1 MIESRCNMT
10 NLNSSDL
17 SPKPDLQATETTRR
31 RYQRIAP
38 VYDFMEAL
46 VERRFLDWRQRLWSL
61 AQGPSVLEVGVGTGK
76 NMPFYPAGISIN
88 GIDLTPAM
96 LERARNRLQNIGL
109 QDRVTLQLGDVQAL
123 DFPDASFDTAVATF
137 VFCSVPN
144 PVLGL
149 REMKRVIK
157 PGGRVMLQE
166 HMRSPSSVVAAL
178 MDLLN
183 PLVVRLMG
191 ANINR
196 RTVENVQKAGLEL
209 EQVEDLGMGGVFKL
223 IVARAP
229 IVGK

>member
-1 MIESRCNMT
+1 MT
-10 NLNSSDL
+10 NMSSSDL

-38 VYDFMEAL
+38 VYDSLEAL
-46 VERRFLDWRQRLWSL
+46 AERRYLDWRQRLWAL

-76 NMPFYPAGISIN
+76 NMPFYPTGVSIT
-88 GIDLTPAM
+88 GIDLTPGM
-96 LERARNRLQNIGL
+96 LERALNRLQDMGL
-109 QDRVTLQLGDVQAL
+109 QDNVTLQLGDVQAL

-137 VFCSVPN
+137 VFCSVPD

-149 REMKRVIK
+149 REMRRVIK
-157 PGGRVMLQE
+157 PGGHVVLLE
-166 HMRSPSSVVAAL
+166 HMRSPNPVVGAL

-183 PLVVRLMG
+183 PLVVSMMG

-223 IVARAP
+223 IFARAP
-229 IVGK
+229 VVGR

>member
-1 MIESRCNMT
+1 MT
-10 NLNSSDL
+10 NMSSSDL

-38 VYDFMEAL
+38 VYDSLEAL
-46 VERRFLDWRQRLWSL
+46 AERRYLDWRQRLWAL

-76 NMPFYPAGISIN
+76 NMPFYPTGVSIT
-88 GIDLTPAM
+88 GIDLTPGM
-96 LERARNRLQNIGL
+96 LERALNRLQDMGL
-109 QDRVTLQLGDVQAL
+109 QDNVTLQLGDVQAL

-137 VFCSVPN
+137 VFCSVPD

-149 REMKRVIK
+149 REMRRVIK
-157 PGGRVMLQE
+157 PGGHVVLLE
-166 HMRSPSSVVAAL
+166 HMRSPNPVVGAL

-183 PLVVRLMG
+183 PLVVSMMG

-223 IVARAP
+223 ILARAP
-229 IVGK
+229 VVGR

>member
-1 MIESRCNMT
+1 M
-10 NLNSSDL
+10 NSSSS
-17 SPKPDLQATETTRR
+17 SPKPDLQATAVTRR

-38 VYDFMEAL
+38 VYDSMQAL
-46 VERRFLDWRQRLWSL
+46 GERRYHAWRRRLWAL
-61 AQGPSVLEVGVGTGK
+61 AHGPSVLEVGVGTGK
-76 NMPFYPAGISIN
+76 NMPFYPTGVSIT
-88 GIDLTPAM
+88 GIDLTPGM
-96 LERARNRLQNIGL
+96 LERARRRMPELGL
-109 QDRVTLQLGDVQAL
+109 ADRVILQLGDVQRL

-137 VFCSVPN
+137 VFCSVPD

-157 PGGRVMLQE
+157 PGGRAILLE
-166 HMRSPSSVVAAL
+166 HMRSPDPTAGAV

-183 PLVVRLMG
+183 PLVVAMMG

-209 EQVEDLGMGGVFKL
+209 ERVEDLGLGGIFKL

-229 IVGK
+229 GAGR

>member
-1 MIESRCNMT
+1 MT

-38 VYDFMEAL
+38 VYDSMEAL
-46 VERRFLDWRQRLWSL
+46 VERRYHDWRQRLWAL

-76 NMPFYPAGISIN
+76 NMPFYPGGVSIT
-88 GIDLTPAM
+88 GIDLTPGM
-96 LERARNRLQNIGL
+96 LERARNRLQDMGL
-109 QDRVTLQLGDVQAL
+109 QDKVTLQLGDVQAL
-123 DFPDASFDTAVATF
+123 DFPDATFDTAVATF
-137 VFCSVPN
+137 VFCSVPD

-157 PGGRVMLQE
+157 PGGRVVLLE
-166 HMRSPSSVVAAL
+166 HMRSPNPIVGAL

-183 PLVVRLMG
+183 PLVVRMMG

>member
-1 MIESRCNMT
+1 M
-10 NLNSSDL
+10 NSSNL
-17 SPKPDLQATETTRR
+17 SSKPNQQATAVTRR

-38 VYDFMEAL
+38 VYDSMQAL
-46 VERRFLDWRQRLWSL
+46 SERRFYDWRCRLWAL
-61 AQGPSVLEVGVGTGK
+61 VKGPSVLEVGVGTGK
-76 NMPFYPAGISIN
+76 NMPFYPAGISIT

-96 LERARNRLQNIGL
+96 LERASRRMQEMRLA
-109 QDRVTLQLGDVQAL
+109 DRVTLEQGDVQRL
-123 DFPDASFDTAVATF
+123 NFLDASFDMAVATF

-149 REMKRVIK
+149 CEMKRVVK
-157 PGGRVMLQE
+157 PGGRVILME
-166 HMRSPSSVVAAL
+166 HMRSPNPTIGRL

-183 PLVVRLMG
+183 PLVVGMTG

-209 EQVEDLGMGGVFKL
+209 ERVDDLGMGGILKL

-229 IVGK
+229 A

>member
-1 MIESRCNMT
+1 MT